1 MTLINPVIKLYK
13 VPLFTD
19 DTNLLYLDNC
29 TKLLN
34 KLVNTDL
41 KNQVYWLNANEIP
54 ST

>member
-1 MTLINPVIKLYK
+1 MTLINPVIKLCK
-13 VPLFTD
+13 FPLFTD
-19 DTNLLYLDNC
+19 DTNLLYLDKC

-41 KNQVYWLNANEIP
+41 KNQVNWLNANEIP